1 LRSRTSIGRLATGD
15 ATASLAMKP
24 KTIALTARAEVRDR
38 EAIGFDE
45 RKSLRPRLARACAAA
60 RDFAGA
66 IVFII
71 APENHRML
79 SIDRPARLFQ
89 PRRKVRFAAS

>member
-1 LRSRTSIGRLATGD
+1 
-15 ATASLAMKP
+15 MKP
-24 KTIALTARAEVRDR
+24 KAIALTARAEVRDR
-38 EAIGFDE
+38 EAIDFDE
-45 RKSLRPRLARACAAA
+45 RKSLRPRLARACPAV

-79 SIDRPARLFQ
+79 SIDRAARLFQ
-89 PRRKVRFAAS
+89 PGRKVRFAAS